1 MPRFA
6 AGGRPAP
13 SSAGCV
19 WQRGKLKTR
28 IDRSWPTHI
37 LKRILECLLVRF
49 CRESFPLAQSLGLR
63 MVPQSQPAQLAAS
76 DGLDYAH
83 SAVTVVQAPAA
94 SLRGASKN
102 RNAKQFWAQFSW
114 QAARDW
120 PGSRKRR
127 SPLCLRRPA
136 VQKATCVRIANAS
149 NLVPVSPVL
158 VGLTCLAMLPC
169 R

>member
-63 MVPQSQPAQLAAS
+63 MVPQSQPAQLAAN

-83 SAVTVVQAPAA
+83 SVVTVVQAPVA
-94 SLRGASKN
+94 GASKN
-102 RNAKQFWAQFSW
+102 RNAK
-114 QAARDW
+114 
-120 PGSRKRR
+120 
-127 SPLCLRRPA
+127 
-136 VQKATCVRIANAS
+136 
-149 NLVPVSPVL
+149 
-158 VGLTCLAMLPC
+158 
-169 R
+169 